1 MMDKQ
6 TILKG
11 EKSMPV
17 EVVMPKLGM
26 AMKEGTV
33 SLWSKAV
40 GDPVQKGEAIASI
53 NSEKIEMEIESPA
66 EGTILNIAVQEGQG
80 VPPGTVI
87 CHIGNPNE
95 KIKIDEPVAEETQ
108 PIIAVQE
115 KPKTIESPILPMGN
129 RLMITP
135 VARKMAQA
143 ANLDIEKIQGTGP
156 GGRITKEDVQKV
168 IEKRDSIPV
177 NTEER
182 IVPSQPALE
191 NQQQIPVKGM
201 RNIIA
206 KRMKESL
213 QSSAQL
219 TLTMKVDVTDL
230 VILQKQA
237 TETLQKH
244 DSTKFTITDF
254 VAKAVVLSL
263 KEHPK
268 MNSAYI
274 EDNIILYESIHLGL
288 AVALE
293 NGLVVP
299 VIRNAENCTLRQLSN
314 KGKELA
320 RSARDGQLPIED
332 MQGSTFTI
340 SNLGAFGVEHFTPI
354 LNTPETGILGI
365 GSAYDTPLY
374 IGEELERRTIL
385 PLSLTF
391 DHRVLDGA
399 PAAAFLQT
407 LKRYL
412 EEPITVIL

>member
-1 MMDKQ
+1 MA
-6 TILKG
+6 
-11 EKSMPV
+11 V

-40 GDPVQKGEAIASI
+40 GDSVEKGEAIASI
-53 NSEKIEMEIESPA
+53 NSEKIEMDIESPA

-87 CHIGNPNE
+87 CHIGIPNE
-95 KIKIDEPVAEETQ
+95 EIVIDDHVAEQTQ
-108 PIIAVQE
+108 SIIAEQE
-115 KPKTIESPILPMGN
+115 KPKTKESPILPMGD

-168 IEKRDSIPV
+168 IEKGDSMSA
-177 NTEER
+177 NTEEK
-182 IVPSQPALE
+182 IVSPQSTLE
-191 NQQQIPVKGM
+191 SRQQIPVTGM

-237 TETLQKH
+237 TETLQKQE
-244 DSTKFTITDF
+244 STKLTITDF

-274 EDNIILYESIHLGL
+274 EDNIILYEQIHLGL

-293 NGLVVP
+293 KGLVVP
-299 VIRNAENCTLRQLSN
+299 VIRNAENCTLRQLSK

-340 SNLGAFGVEHFTPI
+340 SNLGAYGVEHFTPI
-354 LNTPETGILGI
+354 LNTPETGLLGI
-365 GSAYDTPLY
+365 GSAYDTPRY
-374 IGEELERRTIL
+374 IGEELEKRTIL

>member
-1 MMDKQ
+1 MA
-6 TILKG
+6 
-11 EKSMPV
+11 V

-40 GDPVQKGEAIASI
+40 GDPVEKGEAIASI
-53 NSEKIEMEIESPA
+53 NSEKIEMDIESPA

-87 CHIGNPNE
+87 CHIGKPNE
-95 KIKIDEPVAEETQ
+95 KIMINDHVSEETQ
-108 PIIAVQE
+108 SEIDEQE
-115 KPKTIESPILPMGN
+115 KPKTKESPILPMGD
-129 RLMITP
+129 RLLITP

-143 ANLDIEKIQGTGP
+143 ANLDIEKIQGSGP

-168 IEKRDSIPV
+168 IEKRDIMSV

-182 IVPSQPALE
+182 KVNPQPTLE
-191 NQQQIPVKGM
+191 SPQQIPVTGM

-206 KRMKESL
+206 TRMKESL

-219 TLTMKVDVTDL
+219 TLTLKVDVTDL

-237 TETLQKH
+237 AETLQKH
-244 DSTKFTITDF
+244 ESTKLTITDF

-274 EDNIILYESIHLGL
+274 EDKINLYEHIHLGL

-299 VIRNAENCTLRQLSN
+299 VIRNAESCSLKQLSN

-320 RSARDGQLPIED
+320 RCARDGQLPIED
-332 MQGSTFTI
+332 MHGSTFTI
-340 SNLGAFGVEHFTPI
+340 SNLGAYGVEHFTPI

-365 GSAYDTPLY
+365 GSAYDTPRY

-412 EEPITVIL
+412 EEPITVLL